1 MYKPARM
8 KKGPREDDREEVGSS
23 KEKREGARGGK
34 KKAEPSARL
43 R

>member
-1 MYKPARM
+1 MYKPAGM
-8 KKGPREDDREEVGSS
+8 KKGPREDDREDGSS
-23 KEKREGARGGK
+23 KEKRERAREGK